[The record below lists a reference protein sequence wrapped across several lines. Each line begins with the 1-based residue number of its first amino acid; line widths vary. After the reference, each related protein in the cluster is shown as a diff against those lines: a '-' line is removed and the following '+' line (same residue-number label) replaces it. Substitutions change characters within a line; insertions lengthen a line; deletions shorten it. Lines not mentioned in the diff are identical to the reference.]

1 MTVLTILAVDLKIG
15 LVHFDRCDA
24 KIDTMLDVDG
34 EETSDPAMACY
45 VVAKV
50 PDEFPV
56 RGGQWVNVT
65 VDAVPSRP
73 TRH

>member
-1 MTVLTILAVDLKIG
+1 MLAILAVDLKAG

-24 KIDTMLDVDG
+24 PIENMLDVDG
-34 EETSDPAMACY
+34 EETFDPTMACY

-56 RGGQWVNVT
+56 RGGQWLNIT
-65 VDAVPSRP
+65 VDAFLEQP